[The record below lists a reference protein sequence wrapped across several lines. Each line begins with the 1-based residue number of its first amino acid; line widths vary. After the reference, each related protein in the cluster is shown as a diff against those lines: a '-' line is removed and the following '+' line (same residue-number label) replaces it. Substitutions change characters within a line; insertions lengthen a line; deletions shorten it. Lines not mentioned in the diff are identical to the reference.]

1 MAIVKMSKFDLLAFN
16 SDRENLL
23 HELQKFNY
31 VHFLDLKE
39 DVSLEDYDL
48 NTVEVPESI
57 VAIDEKIAKV
67 RNTLEILSK
76 YRKKESAF
84 KTMQEGLE
92 TFEFTELEERAL
104 QIEYDTICNEILT
117 LNRNID
123 ELGQGIVKSNADI
136 SELSP
141 WIKLDTPIKD
151 LESFK
156 QVELILGTIPRKLGQ
171 KVEDDLVTTEHTY
184 YEVLSEDKDNLYVLV
199 MTSKDENVL
208 INGILQNSSFSN
220 VKIGIEDEPAI
231 EIAKIEDNIKSLKEK
246 ISENEIK
253 LENYTEKLPDLQ
265 IVYEY
270 LMNRKLRITSSEN
283 FLATDTINVIEGYIP
298 TDMSEEFTEI
308 VKKTL
313 NNDCYIELKEAEKD
327 DEEAPIL
334 LKNSKFARAFESL
347 TGMYALPKYNE
358 VDPTPFLA
366 PFYSF
371 FFGMMVA
378 DVGYGLMLLVCT
390 FLVLKVF
397 NLTETQ
403 KDTIRFFYYHSIF
416 TILWGL
422 IYGSFF
428 SFSIPTGILDTGI
441 QYNEILIIAIIFGII
456 HIYFALGINAYMSIR
471 DGKPLDALFDVG
483 FWYMALTGGILLLV
497 SSVATL
503 PANLAAISKYVM
515 IIGMVGIVLT
525 GGRQSSS
532 IGGRLVSGLYSLY
545 GISSYVGD
553 FVSYSR
559 LMALGLSGGFIA
571 SAINDMV
578 GMLFDTGIIGIIF
591 GIVVFVVGQLFN
603 LFLSLLSAYVHSIRL
618 TYVEFFGKFYEGGGT
633 AFKTLRN
640 KAKYISIK

>member
-253 LENYTEKLPDLQ
+253 LENLTEELPDLQ

-456 HIYFALGINAYMSIR
+456 HIYFALGINAYISIK
-471 DGKPLDALFDVG
+471 DGRALDALYDVG
-483 FWYMALTGGILLLV
+483 FWYMALTGGILLLIG
-497 SSVATL
+497 SVMTL
-503 PANLAAISKYVM
+503 PTIVFTISKYVM

-525 GGRQSSS
+525 GGRDASG
-532 IGGRLVSGLYSLY
+532 IGGRLAGGIYSLY

>member
-231 EIAKIEDNIKSLKEK
+231 EIEKIEDNIKSLKEK

-253 LENYTEKLPDLQ
+253 LENLTEELPDLQ

-456 HIYFALGINAYMSIR
+456 HIYFALIPNA
-471 DGKPLDALFDVG
+471 K
-483 FWYMALTGGILLLV
+483 
-497 SSVATL
+497 
-503 PANLAAISKYVM
+503 
-515 IIGMVGIVLT
+515 
-525 GGRQSSS
+525 
-532 IGGRLVSGLYSLY
+532 
-545 GISSYVGD
+545 
-553 FVSYSR
+553 
-559 LMALGLSGGFIA
+559 
-571 SAINDMV
+571 
-578 GMLFDTGIIGIIF
+578 
-591 GIVVFVVGQLFN
+591 
-603 LFLSLLSAYVHSIRL
+603 
-618 TYVEFFGKFYEGGGT
+618 
-633 AFKTLRN
+633 
-640 KAKYISIK
+640 

>member
-253 LENYTEKLPDLQ
+253 LENLTEKLPDLQ

>member
-184 YEVLSEDKDNLYVLV
+184 YEVLSEDKENLYVLV

-208 INGILQNSSFSN
+208 SNEILRNCSFSN
-220 VKIGIEDEPAI
+220 VKIDIEGEPAL

-253 LENYTEKLPDLQ
+253 LENLTEELPDLQ